1 MNRKVIPILTM
12 LVLQWASFYW
22 LFASS
27 SFSSSWTQ
35 VAAFVGSNVL
45 LIGLYSLYVST
56 SKAHG
61 TYLKLP
67 FRIAGLHLLSAV
79 FWCLVVLPY

>member
-35 VAAFVGSNVL
+35 VVAFVGSNAL
-45 LIGLYSLYVST
+45 LITLYSLYITASKSKST
-56 SKAHG
+56 YS
-61 TYLKLP
+61 KLP

-79 FWCLVVLPY
+79 FWSLVVLPY